1 MSSVE
6 VPAGGPPGDL
16 DSVSVRV
23 RPVVWHTATMRSLS
37 WPGLRQ
43 APAALAATGFLIL
56 AACGGSSSSHPPSA
70 NPTASASTAAEPTS
84 GPAAVAAITAN
95 WKTVFDGKAPIPRR
109 LALVQDGPQ
118 VAAFVQAQAKTSF
131 GAAAAGST
139 ATVASVTI
147 TSPSQ
152 ATVHYEVLLLGTP
165 LLKNQVGT
173 AVYLDGIWKVAI
185 ASFCGLAY
193 LEYPKGSPKLPAA
206 CRS

>member
-1 MSSVE
+1 MSRVK
-6 VPAGGPPGDL
+6 VRAGGPLGNL
-16 DSVSVRV
+16 NTVSVGV
-23 RPVVWHTATMRSLS
+23 RAFVWHTATMRSLH

-43 APAALAATGFLIL
+43 APAALAATGCLIL
-56 AACGGSSSSHPPSA
+56 AACGGGSHPSA
-70 NPTASASTAAEPTS
+70 KPTASASTAAEPVS
-84 GPAAVAAITAN
+84 GPAALAAITAN
-95 WKTVFDGKAPIPRR
+95 WKTVFNGKASIPSR

-118 VAAFVQAQAKTSF
+118 VAAFVEAQAKTSF

-139 ATVASVTI
+139 AMVISVTI

-173 AVYLDGIWKVAI
+173 AIYLDGIWKVAI

-193 LEYPKGSPKLPAA
+193 LEYPKNSPKLPAV

>member
-1 MSSVE
+1 M
-6 VPAGGPPGDL
+6 
-16 DSVSVRV
+16 
-23 RPVVWHTATMRSLS
+23 
-37 WPGLRQ
+37 
-43 APAALAATGFLIL
+43 
-56 AACGGSSSSHPPSA
+56 
-70 NPTASASTAAEPTS
+70 
-84 GPAAVAAITAN
+84 AAITAN
-95 WKTVFDGKAPIPRR
+95 WKTVFNGKAPIPRR

-118 VAAFVQAQAKTSF
+118 VAAFVEAQAKTSF

-139 ATVASVTI
+139 ATIASVRL

-173 AVYLDGIWKVAI
+173 ALYLNGIWKVAI

-193 LEYPKGSPKLPAA
+193 LQYPKTSPELPAV

>member
-1 MSSVE
+1 MRYRY
-6 VPAGGPPGDL
+6 ACA
-16 DSVSVRV
+16 
-23 RPVVWHTATMRSLS
+23 RPLMWHTATMRSLH

-43 APAALAATGFLIL
+43 ASAAAAGCLIL
-56 AACGGSSSSHPPSA
+56 VACGGGGSHQSSAPPTVST
-70 NPTASASTAAEPTS
+70 TAPAEPTS

-95 WKTVFDGKAPIPRR
+95 WETVFNGKAPIPSR
-109 LALVQDGPQ
+109 LALVQDGSL
-118 VAAFVQAQAKTSF
+118 VAAFVEAQAKTSF
-131 GAAAAGST
+131 GAAATGST
-139 ATVASVTI
+139 ATISLVTI

-173 AVYLDGIWKVAI
+173 AVYENGVWKVAI

-193 LEYPKGSPKLPAA
+193 LQFPKGSPKLPAV

>member
-1 MSSVE
+1 M
-6 VPAGGPPGDL
+6 PYRYACDPF
-16 DSVSVRV
+16 V
-23 RPVVWHTATMRSLS
+23 RPLVWHTATMRSLCR
-37 WPGLRQ
+37 PGLRQ
-43 APAALAATGFLIL
+43 AWAALAATGCLIL
-56 AACGGSSSSHPPSA
+56 AACGGGGASHHPPAS
-70 NPTASASTAAEPTS
+70 PTARASTAAEPVS

-95 WKTVFDGKAPIPRR
+95 WKTVFNGKAPIPRR

-118 VAAFVQAQAKTSF
+118 LAAFIEAQAKTPF
-131 GAAAAGST
+131 GQAAVGST
-139 ATVASVTI
+139 ATVSSVII

-152 ATVHYEVLLLGTP
+152 ATVHWDLLLLGTP

-173 AVYLDGIWKVAI
+173 AVYLNGIWKVAI

>member
-1 MSSVE
+1 
-6 VPAGGPPGDL
+6 
-16 DSVSVRV
+16 
-23 RPVVWHTATMRSLS
+23 MRSLS

-43 APAALAATGFLIL
+43 APAALAAAGCLIL
-56 AACGGSSSSHPPSA
+56 VGCGGGGSSQHPPA
-70 NPTASASTAAEPTS
+70 TPAASASTAAEPTS

-95 WKTVFDGKAPIPRR
+95 WKTVFNGKAPIPQR

-118 VAAFVQAQAKTSF
+118 VAAFVEAQAKTSF
-131 GAAAAGST
+131 GQAAAGST
-139 ATVASVTI
+139 ATVKSVTL

-152 ATVHYEVLLLGTP
+152 ATVHYDVLLLGTP

-173 AVYLDGIWKVAI
+173 AVYEDGTWKVAI